1 MDGSIQSLKV
11 FVNPFEFT
19 RAAIGGSVGGNMRRR
34 EFLTVSTKLGMM
46 ALLGAL
52 GVGCQGKSQPVIG
65 LADLPYPLDALEP
78 YLSSKTL
85 SFHYYKHQKNYVD
98 TVNRLI
104 RGTAHRSK
112 PLLDII
118 RSASGDPAAEMIFN
132 HAAQVFNHEFYWKSM
147 KPGGGGPPT
156 GSMEAHISDSFG
168 SYRRFYKEFSNLASA
183 QFGSGWV
190 WLIQADQTL
199 RVIAT
204 SNADTPVADGK
215 LPLLCIDLW
224 EHAYYLDYQNRRDD
238 YVKAFL
244 DHLVNWEFAET
255 NARQT

>member
-1 MDGSIQSLKV
+1 MH
-11 FVNPFEFT
+11 
-19 RAAIGGSVGGNMRRR
+19 RR

-46 ALLGAL
+46 AMLSIMGI
-52 GVGCQGKSQPVIG
+52 GCQGKSPSVIG
-65 LADLPYPLDALEP
+65 LTDLPYPLDALEP
-78 YLSSKTL
+78 HISSKTL
-85 SFHYYKHQKNYVD
+85 SFHYGKHHKNYVD
-98 TVNRLI
+98 TMNRLI
-104 RGTAHRSK
+104 QGTAYRSK

-118 RSASGDPAAEMIFN
+118 RSASGDPAAELTFN
-132 HAAQVFNHEFYWKSM
+132 QAAQVFNHEFYWKSM

-168 SYRRFYKEFSNLASA
+168 SYRQFYIEFSDIASA

-190 WLIQADQTL
+190 WLIQDAQKL

-204 SNADTPVADGK
+204 ANADTPIVDGK

-244 DHLVNWEFAET
+244 DHLGNWEFAES
-255 NARQT
+255 NLNVSQNRV